1 MGSYKTNQLSNPVY
15 ESMYCTSSNFKSRLL
30 NAIRFT
36 SEPIGFGPEVHLE
49 RPTSLQRELFAIGA
63 VKGDGAA
70 SVNPV
75 ACSGV
80 MKNLYFRSG
89 WMDCC
94 VSKPFSSGA
103 ASGLVLNRRNT
114 LMKQNSPNFSGPAQR
129 PLLIMFTTAL
139 AFAQS
144 GDISG
149 STSNFTTLGTT
160 ILKIVVTLAG
170 MGFVGLIIFGG
181 LTLATNRPR
190 GLAMIG
196 GGIFGALLA
205 GLAFALVNTLT
216 GQSVSTGMLVLP
228 LRTFFS

>member
-1 MGSYKTNQLSNPVY
+1 
-15 ESMYCTSSNFKSRLL
+15 
-30 NAIRFT
+30 
-36 SEPIGFGPEVHLE
+36 
-49 RPTSLQRELFAIGA
+49 
-63 VKGDGAA
+63 
-70 SVNPV
+70 
-75 ACSGV
+75 
-80 MKNLYFRSG
+80 MK
-89 WMDCC
+89 W
-94 VSKPFSSGA
+94 
-103 ASGLVLNRRNT
+103 
-114 LMKQNSPNFSGPAQR
+114 NSPRFYSPAQG
-129 PLLIMFTTAL
+129 LLLMIFTAAA

-216 GQSVSTGMLVLP
+216 GQSVSTGMLLLP
-228 LRTFFS
+228 LRTLLS